1 MSVKL
6 VLSLLIGAVVGVFIA
21 QNTTV
26 VEIRF
31 LFWTVSM
38 SRALLIVVLLATGA
52 ALAWL
57 LQGYLFLRRR
67 K

>member
-1 MSVKL
+1 MSFKL
-6 VLSLLIGAVVGVFIA
+6 VLSLLIVVIAGIFIA

-31 LFWTVSM
+31 LFRSVAM

-57 LQGYLFLRRR
+57 LQGYLFLRRS

>member
-1 MSVKL
+1 MSFKL
-6 VLSLLIGAVVGVFIA
+6 VLSLLIGAVAGVFIA